1 MRRIALFALPLVAL
15 FSTISN
21 SQTTPKTRPGA
32 APAVTRPAPGSPTA
46 PRANAAAQ
54 ALKEVASVEGI
65 TEYVLPNG
73 LHVLLFPD
81 PSKPKVTVNI
91 TYLVGSR
98 FEGYGETG
106 MAHLLE
112 HLMFLQTKTRAN
124 IKKELTDH
132 GADMNGSTGFD
143 RTNYYETLTASDENL
158 RWALR
163 LEADRMVNIRLEKPI
178 LDTEM
183 TVVRNE
189 FEMGENNPGHIV
201 MQRGLET
208 AYTWHNYGHLPIGNR
223 SDIENVPIER
233 LAAFYQKYYQPDN
246 AYLIVAGK
254 FDQPATMKWIAEL
267 FGPIPKPK
275 RVIQKTY
282 TVEPTQDGER
292 SVTLSRVGDVQE
304 LLAVYHIPAA
314 AHADSEPLEVL
325 AGVLGDAPAGR
336 LYKQLV
342 ETKKAVSVS
351 ADPMAMH
358 DPGVL
363 MASATLRQDQSLDDA
378 RQILL
383 QTMENLAAQ
392 PPTKEEVERVKT
404 KLLKEIDLALADTQN
419 VALWLSEA
427 LGDGDWRLL
436 FYSRDRLKNVTE
448 QDVARVAAA
457 YLKSSNRTLAEFIP
471 MKNAPERATI
481 PPAPEVSK
489 LLKDYKGDTSI
500 SQGEVFD
507 PTPANIE
514 KRVTRSTLPG
524 GMKLVL
530 LPKKTRGGT
539 LVAQLVMRFG
549 DDKSLFGKSTAGE
562 MAGAM
567 LMRGSKNK
575 TRQQIQDEMNR
586 LKANISISGG
596 ANNVTARIETVEA
609 NFPAALR
616 LAVEVL
622 REPSFPEAEFEQIR
636 QQRIA
641 ATEQRRTDPS
651 SIAINDVQR
660 TLSDYQ
666 RGDIRHVATPDET
679 IEDLKKVTLAEARDF
694 YSHFY
699 GASNSQFVVV
709 GQFDPAAVQQLA
721 SQLLGNWKS
730 PQPFQRISYAY
741 KKTSSG
747 EKKIETPDKENAML
761 VTGAQVRLSQTDP
774 DYPAM
779 ELANYMMGGSMASRL
794 WRRIRDKEGLSYSVQ
809 SALQVRALDE
819 GSLFLALAQC
829 APQNAPKTEAALKD
843 EIARAAKEGFAA
855 NEVTDA
861 KKAWLQEQMVAR
873 SQDEALAAS
882 LATLEYYGWTM
893 KFDEDVENKVAALTA
908 DQVSAAF
915 RKLIDPSALA
925 LIKAGNFKK
934 AAVYQ

>member
-1 MRRIALFALPLVAL
+1 MRRIAFLALPFVAL
-15 FSTISN
+15 FSTIAN
-21 SQTTPKTRPGA
+21 CQTAPQSQRGA
-32 APAVTRPAPGSPTA
+32 APAARPAQSA
-46 PRANAAAQ
+46 PAAPQANAAAP

-65 TEYVLPNG
+65 TEYTLPNG

-112 HLMFLQTKTRAN
+112 HLMFLQTKRRTN

-132 GADMNGSTGFD
+132 GADTNGSTGFD
-143 RTNYYETLTASDENL
+143 STNYYETLTASDENL
-158 RWALR
+158 KWALD
-163 LEADRMVNIRLEKPI
+163 LEADRMVNVKLEKPI

-189 FEMGENNPGHIV
+189 FEMGENNPGRMV

-233 LAAFYQKYYQPDN
+233 LAAFYRKYYQPDN

-254 FDQPATMKWIAEL
+254 FDQPVTMKWIADL
-267 FGPIPKPK
+267 FGPIPRPR
-275 RVIQKTY
+275 RVIEKTY

-292 SVTLSRVGDVQE
+292 SVQLRRVGDVQE
-304 LLAVYHIPAA
+304 LLALYHIPAA
-314 AHADSEPLEVL
+314 SHADEEPLEVL

-342 ETKKAVSVS
+342 ETGKAVSVS

-383 QTMENLAAQ
+383 QTVENITAQ

-404 KLLKEIDLALADTQN
+404 KLLKEIDLALADTQT
-419 VALWLSEA
+419 VALALSGA

-436 FYSRDRLKNVTE
+436 FYSRDRLKKVTE

-471 MKNAPERATI
+471 VKTSPDRAVI
-481 PPAPEVSK
+481 PPAPDVST
-489 LLKDYKGDTSI
+489 LLKDYKGDTAI

-514 KRVTRSTLPG
+514 KRVTRTTLPD

-549 DDKSLFGKSTAGE
+549 DDKSLFGKSTAGG

-586 LKANISISGG
+586 LKANIGISGG
-596 ANNVTARIETVEA
+596 ANSVTARIETIEA

-622 REPSFPEAEFEQIR
+622 REPSFPEAEFEQMR
-636 QQRIA
+636 QQSIA
-641 ATEQRRTDPS
+641 GTEQRRTDPS

-660 TLSDYQ
+660 TLTDYP
-666 RGDIRHVATPDET
+666 RGDIRHVSTPDET
-679 IEDLKKVTLAEARDF
+679 IEDLKKVTLADVRDY

-699 GASNSQFVVV
+699 GASNSQFVIV
-709 GQFDPAAVQQLA
+709 GQFDTAAVQQLA
-721 SQLLGNWKS
+721 TQLLGNWKS
-730 PQPFQRISYAY
+730 PQPFKRVEYPY
-741 KKTSSG
+741 KKTSPA
-747 EKKIETPDKENAML
+747 ERKIETPDKENALL
-761 VTGAQVRLSQTDP
+761 VTGEQVHLSMTDP

-809 SALQVRALDE
+809 SSLQVRALDD

-829 APQNAPKTEAALKD
+829 APQNAPKAEAALKD
-843 EIARAAKEGFAA
+843 EIARTVKEGFAA
-855 NEVTDA
+855 SEVADA

-873 SQDEALAAS
+873 SQDDDLASS

-893 KFDEDVENKVAALTA
+893 KFDEDVETKVAALTA

-915 RKLIDPSALA
+915 RKLIDPSAMA
-925 LIKAGNFKK
+925 LIKAGDFKK